1 MTAQIAIMN
10 KNAVAL
16 ATDSAVTTRNS
27 QGVKVHNSA
36 NKLFTLSKYH
46 PVGIMIYSSADFMGY
61 PWETLIKVF
70 RRWLGK
76 RSFATVD
83 EYANSFFEFLAH
95 QDAIF
100 TMRRQTDWLRG
111 QALRI
116 LSIVNDRFGEVVRA
130 HIDQHGTIDDASIQ
144 PLFQNAIEEF
154 EGVFLPKE
162 VLSIYA
168 DAADREH
175 FVTASAEIFDQV
187 IAEVFQ
193 ELPIQPFLARLKAL
207 MVHRFVSD
215 TALDYTGLVFAG
227 FGESEMLPVVSSF
240 WCDAVFG
247 GRIRH
252 GTYSHLS
259 GNLNESSTSW
269 IIPFAQSDTVFRF
282 LQGIDP
288 AYKREAQTH
297 VQGLVS
303 EVVQHVNT
311 YNADRYDTPEE
322 RAQAEEA
329 LRGITTAETTKL
341 YERLAVLERQRFVA
355 PVLDVIDSLPKD
367 DLAAIAESF
376 VNLTSFQRKILREVE
391 SVGGPI
397 DAAVI
402 SKGDGFVWIKRK
414 HYFDKDLNPAFFAN
428 YYQGDGD
435 DEQTNQD

>member
-83 EYANSFFEFLAH
+83 EYAKSFFEFLVG
-95 QDAIF
+95 QNAIF
-100 TMRRQTDWLRG
+100 TAQRQTDWLRG
-111 QALRI
+111 QAFRI
-116 LSIVNDRFGEVVRA
+116 LSILNERFSVVVRA
-130 HIDQHGTIDDASIQ
+130 HIDQHGAIDDETVQ
-144 PLFQNAIEEF
+144 TLFQNTLGEF
-154 EGVFLPKE
+154 EAVLLAKEILSVYGDAVDRDHFTTISSEVFD
-162 VLSIYA
+162 S
-168 DAADREH
+168 
-175 FVTASAEIFDQV
+175 V

-193 ELPIQPFLARLKAL
+193 ALPIQPFLPRLKL
-207 MVHRFVSD
+207 LINHRFLSD
-215 TALDYTGLVFAG
+215 TALDYSGLVFAG
-227 FGESEMLPVVSSF
+227 FGESEMLPVVASF
-240 WCDAVFG
+240 WVDGVFG
-247 GRIRH
+247 GLIRH
-252 GTYSHLS
+252 GAYPTLS
-259 GNLNESSTSW
+259 ANLNEDSGSW
-269 IIPFAQSDTVFRF
+269 IIPFAQSDTVMRF
-282 LQGIDP
+282 LRGVDP
-288 AYKREAQTH
+288 VYKRESLAH
-297 VQGLVS
+297 VQSLVS
-303 EVVQHVNT
+303 GVVQHVNDS
-311 YNADRYDTPEE
+311 NANRYATAEDRL
-322 RAQAEEA
+322 QAEEA
-329 LRGITTAETTKL
+329 LRNVTSEQSTIL
-341 YERLAVLERQRFVA
+341 NERLDRLERERFVS
-355 PVLDVIDSLPKD
+355 PVIDVIDSLPKD

-391 SVGGPI
+391 TVGGPI

-428 YYQGDGD
+428 YYQGDSD
-435 DEQTNQD
+435 DE